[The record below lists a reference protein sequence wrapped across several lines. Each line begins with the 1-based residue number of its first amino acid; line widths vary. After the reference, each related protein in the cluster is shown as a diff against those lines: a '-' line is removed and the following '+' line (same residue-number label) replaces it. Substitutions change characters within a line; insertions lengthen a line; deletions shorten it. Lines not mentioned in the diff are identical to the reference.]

1 VYFRVIIHKLSLFWL
16 AIDFFVLVLHGP
28 GELSEFCHLAYH
40 HPIMRWKIR
49 IKKSN
54 TKKYY
59 FNYPIVAYIQ
69 KGQEITDYSKFDN
82 FMIRNF
88 EVDKLYKKN
97 SGEM

>member
-1 VYFRVIIHKLSLFWL
+1 
-16 AIDFFVLVLHGP
+16 
-28 GELSEFCHLAYH
+28 
-40 HPIMRWKIR
+40 MRWKIR